1 MSKKF
6 LDFDGLR
13 TLFNLLKEYINR
25 TYTSIKDWVVNSEEV
40 DKLTVDDESKI
51 LITLDGDIRQVSY
64 QNLIKQY
71 NISSIPER
79 NQIVYVTLDSNII
92 DIEHS
97 ELESNVYHA
106 DKGFGILTF
115 KSNNFEN
122 ITFGPS
128 ETLYSCW
135 LPEGMLTLGGKAFQ
149 NCTNLQEVHLPNS
162 MTKFTTNDTFDNC
175 QSLRHITLP
184 KNFESTGGYT
194 FRNCQSLEEIYLPDT
209 LKNQPMLTGL
219 KSLRFIKLPV
229 NSNFTKVGQLSN
241 CISLEKIYLP
251 SNIDTIESG
260 AFQNCTNLRDL
271 NFDKIKYIGAGA
283 FNNCSSMKEIII
295 PATQEMLGQDIV
307 SRTSLERLII
317 KATKPQFHQFSF
329 SGTTTRYLDYYGEYL
344 PTECTLPL
352 SEAETVILRSTKEVL
367 KTQEGEYNL
376 DEQIKTV
383 YSWLR
388 IYVPKNLLDS
398 YKEAYP
404 RLASNLYSIT
414 V

>member
-1 MSKKF
+1 MEKKF
-6 LDFDGLR
+6 LDYNGLC
-13 TLFNLLKEYINR
+13 LVFKYLKNYVNNIYN
-25 TYTSIKDWVVNSEEV
+25 SIKEWIINSEEITDV
-40 DKLTVDDESKI
+40 TVNDDCKI
-51 LITLDGDIRQVSY
+51 LVTLNEDVHQLTY
-64 QNLIKQY
+64 QNLVKQY
-71 NISSIPER
+71 HISSIPER

-92 DIEHS
+92 DIEHT
-97 ELESNVYHA
+97 ELESNVYHV

-135 LPEGMLTLGGKAFQ
+135 LPEGMVTLGGKAFQ

-162 MTKFTTNDTFDNC
+162 MIKFSANDTFDNC

-184 KNFESTGGYT
+184 KNLESTGGYT

-241 CISLEKIYLP
+241 CTSLEKIYLP
-251 SNIDTIESG
+251 ANVDTIDSS
-260 AFQNCTNLRDL
+260 AFQGCVNLRDI
-271 NFDKIKYIGAGA
+271 NFDKIKYVGAGA

-307 SRTSLERLII
+307 SRTYLDRLII
-317 KATKPQFHQFSF
+317 KTTKPQFHQFTF

-376 DEQIKTV
+376 DEQIKTI
-383 YSWLR
+383 YSWLK
-388 IYVPKNLLDS
+388 IYVPNKLLDD

-404 RLASNLYSIT
+404 RLVNNLFPIT
-414 V
+414 L